1 MDGLHAR
8 EICTLFRWFK
18 EGPPGAIPIEHEQR
32 SVGMLQA
39 ATWEDAGGAP
49 VERLAAW
56 RGDPAR
62 EWLVESVL
70 KTPGRVLFWVRD
82 VGGELVGHVGLSGV
96 DDRNGTIT
104 VGDVVC
110 GVRGSEELVASAVG
124 CLSEWVQRSLRLR
137 VCREDQRAAA

>member
-18 EGPPGAIPIEHEQR
+18 EGPPGAIAIEHDHR

-39 ATWEDAGGAP
+39 ATWEDAGGPP
-49 VERLAAW
+49 VEQLAAW
-56 RGDPAR
+56 HGSGAR

-70 KTPGRVLFWVRD
+70 KTPDRVLFWVKD
-82 VGGELVGHVGLSGV
+82 VRGELVGHVGLSGL
-96 DDRNGTIT
+96 NEQAGTIT

-110 GVRGSEELVASAVG
+110 GVSGGEGLMVSAVG
-124 CLSEWVQRSLRLR
+124 CLVEWVQRSLRLR
-137 VCREDQRAAA
+137 ACREDQRAAA

>member
-18 EGPPGAIPIEHEQR
+18 EGPPGAIPIENDQR

-39 ATWEDAGGAP
+39 ATWEDAGGRP

-56 RGDPAR
+56 HGPGAR

-70 KTPGRVLFWVRD
+70 KTPDRVLFWVKD
-82 VGGELVGHVGLSGV
+82 VVGEVVGHVGLSDV
-96 DDRNGTIT
+96 NDRSGTIT
-104 VGDVVC
+104 VVDVVC
-110 GVRGSEELVASAVG
+110 GVHGCEGLLVAAVA
-124 CLSEWVQRSLRLR
+124 CLTEWAQRSLQLR
-137 VCREDQRAAA
+137 VCRDDQRAAA